1 MATLTSPSCSSKG
14 GVRVVRI
21 PDDAALPA
29 PRTTP
34 EKSEMNAKHL
44 GSFGLYLVLAVGVLA
59 GGASVVAADI
69 EEWQYFREGGEHTGW
84 RGCYVA
90 RYANYQQ
97 YPCFFPIR
105 KEHGGCKADEE
116 HPVMRTLHAPTV
128 EDKIDGTLHLSSVKG
143 AMEVVE
149 KLLNA
154 GMNPNA
160 TNTYGYA
167 PLHVAAFAGQTA
179 IVEAL
184 LKAGADPN
192 VVPAEGASAS
202 ESTLKYC
209 AGMTPLHF
217 AAHGGHA
224 EVIGALLAA
233 GADANAA
240 DGAGVT
246 PMYWSEKAGHV
257 DATISLLTGGGAQ

>member
-1 MATLTSPSCSSKG
+1 
-14 GVRVVRI
+14 
-21 PDDAALPA
+21 
-29 PRTTP
+29 
-34 EKSEMNAKHL
+34 MNTRHL

-59 GGASVVAADI
+59 VGVLAGGASVVAA
-69 EEWQYFREGGEHTGW
+69 ELEGWQYFKEGSGVREHKGW

-105 KEHGGCKADEE
+105 KRYGDRCNEAEE
-116 HPVMRTLHAPTV
+116 YNPVTSTLNAPTV

-143 AMEVVE
+143 AVEFVE

-154 GMNPNA
+154 GANPNA
-160 TNTYGYA
+160 TNSYGYA
-167 PLHVAAFAGQTA
+167 PLHVAATAGQTA

-184 LKAGADPN
+184 LNAGANPN
-192 VVPAEGASAS
+192 VVPAEEASAS
-202 ESTLKYC
+202 EQTLKYC

-224 EVIGALLAA
+224 EVIDALLAA

-246 PMYWSEKAGHV
+246 PIYWSEKAGHV
-257 DATISLLTGGGAQ
+257 DATVSLLTGGATH

>member
-1 MATLTSPSCSSKG
+1 MNSKH
-14 GVRVVRI
+14 I
-21 PDDAALPA
+21 
-29 PRTTP
+29 
-34 EKSEMNAKHL
+34 

-59 GGASVVAADI
+59 GGVSVVAAEI
-69 EEWQYFREGGEHTGW
+69 EEWQYFKEGGGVREHSGW

-105 KEHGGCKADEE
+105 EEYQGCKADEK
-116 HPVMRTLHAPTV
+116 HPVTSTLHAPTV
-128 EDKIDGTLHLSSVKG
+128 EDKIDGTLHLSTVKG
-143 AMEVVE
+143 AMEIVE

-192 VVPAEGASAS
+192 VVPAEEASAS

-224 EVIGALLAA
+224 EVIDALLAA